1 MIEYIVCK
9 FRPLSNPQAIQSFND
24 ATRMPSR
31 TSKTAFQNSFPL
43 NPTSEILNLGVSD
56 ILPCVHQ
63 RDEERSQDIVTPM
76 PIPRS
81 PVKLPS
87 PQIQKLVSTHTARNT
102 SSDRDDYEER
112 PAQKSSVS
120 EIAAVD
126 VVPLALYLEQQRRL
140 DELQKQV
147 EYLLSVST
155 IELNKEMFNQMEVKE
170 IEESNI
176 SEQSFK
182 VGSLTLQSQLCDID
196 VVPPVE
202 IVSTLIDEEKASV
215 MQSAHRSGAVLEPPS
230 LLDVQYFKSM
240 FKSDTAIQNGI
251 FTLFYCLTRS
261 DTLILENRKWRK
273 REIGE
278 AKRWR
283 GHVVIQPFG
292 VADTYAISD
301 KDLNRI
307 PPDRRL
313 RGQLE

>member
-1 MIEYIVCK
+1 MIEYIVSK

-24 ATRMPSR
+24 ATRMSSR
-31 TSKTAFQNSFPL
+31 TSKTAFQNSFPI

-56 ILPCVHQ
+56 ILPSVHQ

-155 IELNKEMFNQMEVKE
+155 IELNKETSNQMEVKE

-182 VGSLTLQSQLCDID
+182 VGSLTQLCDID

-230 LLDVQYFKSM
+230 LIDVEYFKSM

-261 DTLILENRKWRK
+261 NT
-273 REIGE
+273 
-278 AKRWR
+278 
-283 GHVVIQPFG
+283 
-292 VADTYAISD
+292 
-301 KDLNRI
+301 
-307 PPDRRL
+307 
-313 RGQLE
+313 